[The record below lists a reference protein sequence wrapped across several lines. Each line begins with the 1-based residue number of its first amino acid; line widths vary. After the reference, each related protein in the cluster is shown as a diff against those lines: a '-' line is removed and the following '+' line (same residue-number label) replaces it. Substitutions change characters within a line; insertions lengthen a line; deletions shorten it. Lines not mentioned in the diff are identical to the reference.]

1 MKADNLTNSFT
12 PTNNQMMDTS
22 TLTLESLVSKNMTKE
37 AISQLKVLITS
48 LQDQLSSLTTLEGR
62 YVKNDRDKIKDVEDS
77 SNIKREYNQID
88 YAFLNIL
95 AEIRNEIQS
104 KMTFYKSIPK
114 AQGDEDIMREF
125 LNTVLV
131 KKYDDIKYFAHGN
144 AFIYFQAKERSSDL
158 NVIVMMLKSSDIK
171 SIMDNR
177 YLQRIAQ
184 LKHRN
189 LIQLL
194 DSNLQSY
201 PYYIITESVTG
212 IDLKTLMKNIGALP
226 LHNAKKLLLII
237 GDVINTLK
245 IKKFPFVGIRP
256 TKILIDQELQP
267 EISPFDIL
275 TVDSNQRLLKTFVE
289 DCQYLS
295 NETLFEIPYAK
306 KCEFS
311 KDNKCHFYTGKDK
324 PSKDCS
330 KHALKDKVKCEYM
343 KLTSPDSVDRAGQFS
358 LAALGYEMITGTK
371 LFDGDNLSELL
382 LSRHRFFTEE
392 KVRNSKFNHPLLP
405 KRMADIFKKMLSKDP
420 QKRYDDMP
428 TALKEIAKVQDKLD
442 KNASIVFKSYLRCL
456 HNTDDF
462 INKFYENLFNQE
474 EMVALK
480 AEYEKDEKKQELL
493 KKFYVD
499 INMVFGLQNFDTFV
513 EKLTTVKPN
522 EINPLC
528 EYSLYLDAFTET
540 IEDSDPHWSYKKEV
554 KPAWEA
560 VKAKV
565 LEKLKNNLPK
575 PEMPSNNIP
584 DDIINLAKS
593 AGNTQTT
600 THSQAQDNGQV
611 KTKEDVSF
619 DNKLS

>member
-1 MKADNLTNSFT
+1 
-12 PTNNQMMDTS
+12 MMDTS
-22 TLTLESLVSKNMTKE
+22 MLTLESLVSKNMTKD
-37 AISQLKVLITS
+37 AISQLKMLIAS
-48 LQDQLSSLTTLEGR
+48 LQDQINPLTSLEAR
-62 YVKNDRDKIKDVEDS
+62 YAKNDRDKNKDVEDS

-88 YAFLNIL
+88 YAFLNVL

-158 NVIVMMLKSSDIK
+158 NVMVMMLKSSDIK

-194 DSNLQSY
+194 DSNFQSY
-201 PYYIITESVTG
+201 PYYLITESVTG
-212 IDLKTLMKNIGALP
+212 IDLMSLMKNIGALP
-226 LHNAKKLLLII
+226 LHNAKKLLLVI

-256 TKILIDQELQP
+256 SKILIDQELQP

-275 TVDSNQRLLKTFVE
+275 SVDSSQRLLKTFIE

-295 NETLFEIPYAK
+295 DETLFEIPFSEKCEFSADSKCLLNSGKAKSLGDCK
-306 KCEFS
+306 KCEF
-311 KDNKCHFYTGKDK
+311 KDNR
-324 PSKDCS
+324 
-330 KHALKDKVKCEYM
+330 KCEYL

-371 LFDGDNLSELL
+371 LFEGDKLSDLL

-405 KRMADIFKKMLSKDP
+405 KRMADVFKKMLSKDP
-420 QKRYDDMP
+420 QKRFDDIP

-442 KNASIVFKSYLRCL
+442 KNAGIVFKSYLRCL

-462 INKFYENLFNQE
+462 MNTFYENLFNHK

-480 AEYEKDEKKQELL
+480 SEYEAPEKKQALL
-493 KKFYVD
+493 QKFYVD

-513 EKLTTVKPN
+513 EKLTTIKPN
-522 EINPLC
+522 EINPHS
-528 EYSLYLDAFTET
+528 EYTIYLDAFTKT
-540 IEDSDPHWSYKKEV
+540 IEDSDPHWSNNKEI

-560 VKAKV
+560 VKTKV
-565 LEKLKNNLPK
+565 LEQLKNNLPE
-575 PEMPSNNIP
+575 PEMPSNFIP
-584 DDIINLAKS
+584 DDIINIARLDNPLTKNAK
-593 AGNTQTT
+593 NTQTEDD
-600 THSQAQDNGQV
+600 THAKSNGQM